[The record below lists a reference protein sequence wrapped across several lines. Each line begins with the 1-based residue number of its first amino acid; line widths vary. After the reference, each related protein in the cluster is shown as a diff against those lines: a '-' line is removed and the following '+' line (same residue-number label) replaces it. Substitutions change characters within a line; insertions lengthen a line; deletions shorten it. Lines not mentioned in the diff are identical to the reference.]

1 MRWRNGWGLVRRLSA
16 ARGVDPGGVS
26 AIPSSEERAARA
38 RRNAFAGRLMTERTF
53 DEADQIAFAAL
64 SGDHNP
70 LHVDALAARRLIFGR
85 QVVHGIHAVLWA
97 LDCWCRERA
106 GPGALTGIR
115 ADFQR
120 PIGLG
125 EKLRYVPGA
134 GAGERAAV
142 TLELEGRP
150 AVRLAFS
157 FEDGGGG
164 AHAALGDGPP
174 PEGAALG
181 DGPPPEGACREWSAA
196 TIAEA
201 KGSLPLMLDRAAARR
216 LFPHAM
222 RVLPEGQIATL
233 LATTRLVG
241 AECPG
246 LHSLYSQLVLR
257 FADEPRDADA
267 PPRLDYAVAAFDAR
281 FNSVSLEVAGPGAS
295 GSIRAFLRPPPAR
308 QPGYGEVLGVVEAG
322 SFAGRRALVVGGSRG
337 LGEVTAKLLA
347 AGGAEVGITYRSGAG
362 DAERVVREITAGGGA
377 AFALPLDVLAPAPD
391 WPSLLPEGWRPSHL
405 YYFATPAI
413 TAGERQGFS
422 AARFA
427 LFSRCYLG
435 GFATLVAGLHRLG
448 LERAFYPS
456 SVFVDEPPS
465 TMLEYAAAKAAGE
478 ALCSFLER
486 VHPGLVIDRPRLPRL
501 VTDQT
506 AALVPAEAEAVLPI
520 MRHALS
526 GIAGQA
532 PGVRMPEYSA

>member
-1 MRWRNGWGLVRRLSA
+1 
-16 ARGVDPGGVS
+16 
-26 AIPSSEERAARA
+26 
-38 RRNAFAGRLMTERTF
+38 MTERSF
-53 DEADQIAFAAL
+53 NEADQIAFAAL
-64 SGDHNP
+64 SGDYNP

-97 LDCWCRERA
+97 LDCWCRERG
-106 GPGALTGIR
+106 GPVALTSIR

-125 EKLRYVPGA
+125 ETLRYVAGA
-134 GAGERAAV
+134 GSGERAAV

-157 FEDGGGG
+157 FEDGGGA
-164 AHAALGDGPP
+164 AHAAPGDGPP
-174 PEGAALG
+174 PG
-181 DGPPPEGACREWSAA
+181 GACREWQAA
-196 TIAEA
+196 TIRDA
-201 KGSLPLMLDRAAARR
+201 KGSLPLMLDRAAAR
-216 LFPHAM
+216 LMFPSAM

-257 FADEPRDADA
+257 FADEPRDADT
-267 PPRLDYAVAAFDAR
+267 PPRLAWAVAAFDAR

-295 GSIRAFLRPPPAR
+295 GSIRAFLRPEPAR
-308 QPGYGEVLGVVEAG
+308 QPGFGEVLGVVEAG

-362 DAERVVREITAGGGA
+362 DAERVVQEITAGGGT
-377 AFALPLDVLAPAPD
+377 AFALPLDVLGPEPD
-391 WPSLLPEGWRPSHL
+391 WALVLPEGWRPSHL

-422 AARFA
+422 AERFA

-435 GFATLVAGLHRLG
+435 GFATVVGGLHRLG

-506 AALVPAEAEAVLPI
+506 AALVPIEAEAVLPI
-520 MRHALS
+520 MRQVLS
-526 GIAGQA
+526 GAAGQA
-532 PGVRMPEYSA
+532 PVMRTPEYQA

>member
-1 MRWRNGWGLVRRLSA
+1 
-16 ARGVDPGGVS
+16 
-26 AIPSSEERAARA
+26 
-38 RRNAFAGRLMTERTF
+38 MTERSF
-53 DEADQIAFAAL
+53 DEADQIAFAVL

-97 LDCWCRERA
+97 LDCWCRERG
-106 GPGALTGIR
+106 GPVALTSVR

-125 EKLRYVPGA
+125 ETLRYVAGA
-134 GAGERAAV
+134 GSGERAAV

-157 FEDGGGG
+157 FEDGEGA
-164 AHAALGDGPP
+164 AHAALCHGPP

-181 DGPPPEGACREWSAA
+181 DGPPPERGCREWWPA
-196 TIAEA
+196 TIADA
-201 KGSLPLMLDRAAARR
+201 KGSLPLMLDRAAATR
-216 LFPHAM
+216 LFGDAM

-257 FADEPRDADA
+257 FGEGHRRADA
-267 PPRLDYAVAAFDAR
+267 PPRLDYRVAAFDAR
-281 FNSVSLEVAGPGAS
+281 FNSVSLAVEGPGAS

-308 QPGYGEVLGVVEAG
+308 QPGFDEVLGVVEAG
-322 SFAGRRALVVGGSRG
+322 AFAGRRALVVGGSRG
-337 LGEVTAKLLA
+337 LGEVTAKILA
-347 AGGAEVGITYRSGAG
+347 AGGAAVGITYRSGAG
-362 DAERVVREITAGGGA
+362 DAERVAREIRAGGGA
-377 AFALPLDVLAPAPD
+377 AFSLSLDVLGPEPD
-391 WPSLLPEGWRPSHL
+391 WPLVLPEGWRPSHL

-422 AARFA
+422 AERFA
-427 LFSRCYLG
+427 VFSRYYLG

-478 ALCSFLER
+478 ALCAFLER

-501 VTDQT
+501 ETDQT
-506 AALVPAEAEAVLPI
+506 AALVPAEAAAVLPI
-520 MRHALS
+520 MRRALS
-526 GIAGQA
+526 AAGQA
-532 PGVRMPEYSA
+532 PGVRTPEYQAR